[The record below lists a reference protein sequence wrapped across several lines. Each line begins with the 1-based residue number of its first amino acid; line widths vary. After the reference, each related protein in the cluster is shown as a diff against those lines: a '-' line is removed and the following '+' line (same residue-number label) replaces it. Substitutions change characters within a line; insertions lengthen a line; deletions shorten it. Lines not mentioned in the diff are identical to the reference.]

1 MTSQIGSQHFD
12 MYQSD
17 TTTAYQPHGG
27 LSRSIEFVN
36 HPDFTTDS
44 HDVNHSRHLMDLL
57 GASHDANTNQQAQRL
72 SLSLGSHSLVSSF
85 TNPSYMNQEIDQRN
99 NEYSFSA
106 AAMNQSFSNVCGT
119 ESFVSAIGNSKYLKP
134 TQSLLEEL
142 VCIGGKTID
151 SSNEKF
157 IRRLSRNSKKGSL
170 SLRAMLKGE
179 IPPSNELFN
188 ERHELYVKIMKLI
201 VLLEEVE
208 RRYEQYYQHMEEVTS
223 TFEVIAAFGAG
234 KAYTVLALQAMSR
247 HFCCLRDAII
257 SQINVIRQKML
268 RDVPKISSGLSH
280 LSLFEKETLQNRIS
294 LQQLGIIQG
303 NRQAWRPIRGLPE
316 TSVAILRS
324 WLFEHFLH
332 PYPNDSE
339 KLMLSS
345 QTGLS
350 KNQVSNWF
358 INARVRLW
366 KPMIEEMYKEEFAE
380 SSVESDN
387 LLNREELE
395 LIEGLECGR
404 KVEEVQVGE
413 EIGVL
418 SPDDSLSVR
427 NPVIEEETVPETEV
441 NEVENGVASVVAEE
455 KAQTWISKS
464 ENKEKLDEEDENASR
479 FKLRNGREVFEEKAY
494 LVGVACK
501 GDTEDSFGIEESLK
515 ELAQLADTAGLL
527 VVDST
532 YQKLSS
538 PNPRTYIGSG
548 KVSEIKS
555 AIRAFDVETVIFDD
569 ELSPGQLRNLE
580 KAFGGDVRVCDRT
593 ALILD
598 IFNQRAAT
606 REASLQVSLAQMEYQ
621 LPRLTRMWTHLERQ
635 AGGQVKGMGEKQIE
649 VDKRILRTQIGVLKK
664 ELESVRKH
672 RKQYRNRRVSVP
684 VPVVSLVGYT
694 NAGKSTLLNQLTGAD
709 VLAEDRLFA
718 TLDPTT
724 RRVQM
729 KNGKEFLLTDT
740 VGFIQKLPTT
750 LVAAFRA
757 TLEEIAESSILVHVA
772 DISHPLAEQQ
782 IEAVEKVLS
791 ELDTSSI
798 PKLMLWNKVDKA
810 EDPEKIKLEAKTRN
824 DVVCVS
830 ALTGEGLDEFCN
842 EIQNRL
848 KDAMV
853 WVEALI
859 PFDKGE
865 LLSTIHQVGMVERTE
880 YTEKGTLVRAHVP
893 LRFARLLTP
902 MRQMCVS

>member
-1 MTSQIGSQHFD
+1 M
-12 MYQSD
+12 
-17 TTTAYQPHGG
+17 
-27 LSRSIEFVN
+27 
-36 HPDFTTDS
+36 
-44 HDVNHSRHLMDLL
+44 
-57 GASHDANTNQQAQRL
+57 
-72 SLSLGSHSLVSSF
+72 SLCF
-85 TNPSYMNQEIDQRN
+85 
-99 NEYSFSA
+99 FC
-106 AAMNQSFSNVCGT
+106 SN
-119 ESFVSAIGNSKYLKP
+119 LKP
-134 TQSLLEEL
+134 S
-142 VCIGGKTID
+142 I
-151 SSNEKF
+151 
-157 IRRLSRNSKKGSL
+157 
-170 SLRAMLKGE
+170 
-179 IPPSNELFN
+179 LF
-188 ERHELYVKIMKLI
+188 
-201 VLLEEVE
+201 
-208 RRYEQYYQHMEEVTS
+208 
-223 TFEVIAAFGAG
+223 
-234 KAYTVLALQAMSR
+234 
-247 HFCCLRDAII
+247 
-257 SQINVIRQKML
+257 
-268 RDVPKISSGLSH
+268 P
-280 LSLFEKETLQNRIS
+280 
-294 LQQLGIIQG
+294 
-303 NRQAWRPIRGLPE
+303 
-316 TSVAILRS
+316 
-324 WLFEHFLH
+324 
-332 PYPNDSE
+332 
-339 KLMLSS
+339 
-345 QTGLS
+345 
-350 KNQVSNWF
+350 
-358 INARVRLW
+358 
-366 KPMIEEMYKEEFAE
+366 
-380 SSVESDN
+380 ESDFRWIQTRTRTRTRTVS
-387 LLNREELE
+387 LTPYSYRGC
-395 LIEGLECGR
+395 IMAA
-404 KVEEVQVGE
+404 VGE

-418 SPDDSLSVR
+418 SPDDR
-427 NPVIEEETVPETEV
+427 TEV
-441 NEVENGVASVVAEE
+441 DEVDNGVASVVAEE
-455 KAQTWISKS
+455 KTQSWITKND
-464 ENKEKLDEEDENASR
+464 NKEKVDEQDDNNNSR

-501 GDTEDSFGIEESLK
+501 GDKEDSFGIEESLK

-548 KVSEIKS
+548 KVAEIKT

-635 AGGQVKGMGEKQIE
+635 SGGQVKGMGEKQIE

-672 RKQYRNRRVSVP
+672 RQQYRNRRVSVP

-694 NAGKSTLLNQLTGAD
+694 NAGKSTLLNRLTGAD

-750 LVAAFRA
+750 LIAAFRA
-757 TLEEIAESSILVHVA
+757 TLEEIAESSILVHVV

-810 EDPEKIKLEAKTRN
+810 GDPEKIKLEAKTRN
-824 DVVCVS
+824 NVVCIS
-830 ALTGEGLDEFCN
+830 AVTGEGLDEFCN

-865 LLSTIHQVGMVERTE
+865 LLNTIHQVGMVERTE
-880 YTEKGTLVRAHVP
+880 YTEKGTLSGGPHWEVP
-893 LRFARLLTP
+893 LGRRDSKTTNFKKKNVNIPAPNSTIQNLIILFHKQGLNEEDLVTLSGGHTIRMTRCVSFRQRLYNQNGDNLPNATLEKTYYNGLKSNCPTSGGDNNVSPLDVASPVRFDNTYFKLLLWGKGLLNSDEVLLTVNVKKTKELVKSYAENEALFLHQFAKSMVKMVNVNP
-902 MRQMCVS
+902 LTKLKGEIRKNCGRVN